1 MAGVVELLGVGQE
14 AVHPRQ
20 LVSELRAGLW
30 IPVRGVQAAD
40 EDAVRGGL

>member
-1 MAGVVELLGVGQE
+1 MARLVQRLRVGQE
-14 AVHPRQ
+14 AVHPRE

-30 IPVRGVQAAD
+30 IPVRRVQAAD